1 MTVEEF
7 ALTLL
12 RGFGIWFLIG
22 LALAICAALAMPAVR
37 HPSDPRPAAEGLFE
51 WGLMICLVTT
61 LLATV
66 TAVAWGLI
74 ELVTRF

>member
-1 MTVEEF
+1 MTTEEF

-22 LALAICAALAMPAVR
+22 LALATCACLAMPDVR
-37 HPSDPRPAAEGLFE
+37 HPSDPRPVAEGLFE
-51 WGLMICLVTT
+51 VGLMICLVTT

-66 TAVAWGLI
+66 TVVGWGLI
-74 ELVTRF
+74 ELLTRF